1 MNNVPLKVIL
11 IQKIIKTKGDQE
23 DMILPDS
30 DQEDQS
36 PSPNEINENG
46 DIDSRLRSKM
56 KRLRFSTSNQI
67 YYFSQNAKSSPNQ
80 SPALSP
86 RYSSNSIQS
95 ILKPKSCS
103 IFGQTKK

>member
-1 MNNVPLKVIL
+1 MNNVPLQLIL

-30 DQEDQS
+30 DQEDQFQTL
-36 PSPNEINENG
+36 INNNGNG
-46 DIDSRLRSKM
+46 DIESRLRLKM
-56 KRLRFSTSNQI
+56 KQLRFSNQNQI
-67 YYFSQNAKSSPNQ
+67 YYFSENRKSSPNQ

-103 IFGQTKK
+103 IFAQTKK

>member
-1 MNNVPLKVIL
+1 MNNIPLQVIM

-36 PSPNEINENG
+36 PNPNNNNENG
-46 DIDSRLRSKM
+46 DLELRLRLKM
-56 KRLRFSTSNQI
+56 KQLRFSNQNQI
-67 YYFSQNAKSSPNQ
+67 YYFSQNGKSSPNQ
-80 SPALSP
+80 SPVLSP
-86 RYSSNSIQS
+86 KYSSNSLQS

-103 IFGQTKK
+103 IFGQTKR

>member
-1 MNNVPLKVIL
+1 MNNVPLQLIL

-23 DMILPDS
+23 EMILPDS
-30 DQEDQS
+30 DQEDQFQTL
-36 PSPNEINENG
+36 INNNGNG
-46 DIDSRLRSKM
+46 DIESRLQLKM
-56 KRLRFSTSNQI
+56 KQLRFSNQNQI
-67 YYFSQNAKSSPNQ
+67 YYFTQNQKSSPNQ

-86 RYSSNSIQS
+86 RYASNSIQS